1 MSPFKWRSQYP
12 LPARTV
18 KILRFGRWFHGGF
31 TVLWCL
37 LLIDTITGDESR
49 AAIVKAAA
57 CAVMFSLFFLGTLRT
72 LRRHRQ
78 EEEVMR
84 PGH

>member
-1 MSPFKWRSQYP
+1 M
-12 LPARTV
+12 
-18 KILRFGRWFHGGF
+18 
-31 TVLWCL
+31 LWCL
-37 LLIDTITGDESR
+37 LLIDMISGDESG
-49 AAIVKAAA
+49 AEMVKAAA

-84 PGH
+84 PGL

>member
-1 MSPFKWRSQYP
+1 M
-12 LPARTV
+12 
-18 KILRFGRWFHGGF
+18 
-31 TVLWCL
+31 LWCL

-49 AAIVKAAA
+49 AEIVKAAA